1 MAEDWRSM
9 DLPENEQAMLVY
21 VEKLT
26 LAAATMT
33 SEDVE
38 SLRQV
43 GWKDREIL
51 DIALVSAY
59 YNFRCRMADALGVE
73 LDERM
78 ANSDVLKE
86 LERRNV
92 TPVRS

>member
-1 MAEDWRSM
+1 M

>member
-33 SEDVE
+33 SEDVK
-38 SLRQV
+38 SLRRV

-59 YNFRCRMADALGVE
+59 YNFRCGMADALGVE

>member
-1 MAEDWRSM
+1 M
-9 DLPENEQAMLVY
+9 DLPEDEQAMLIY